1 LFHNHVSG
9 PTVMLV
15 LTTESG
21 QIRLRMPA
29 ACVALE
35 GDRKHTRIVSAA
47 TMLSARAGG
56 GSVEVA
62 LFPCADDFVRQLLCW
77 LRRREARAGGRV
89 G

>member
-1 LFHNHVSG
+1 MSG

-21 QIRLRMPA
+21 QLRLRLPA

-35 GDRKHTRIVSAA
+35 DDRKQTRIVRAA

-77 LRRREARAGGRV
+77 LRRREAHAARGV